1 MVSRLRPVIQTFTRN
16 TVIVKRVHKPPL
28 VKLRDRDS
36 LEVPRHILDKSVVH
50 TDDDK
55 YMVYDIE
62 EKSQKEHKV
71 KVILLRNVDDF
82 GVKGQIIEFPAVSVQ
97 RDLMLPGF
105 AVYHNQENL
114 ERYKDIVIPEE
125 TRMNSSESARWLAVM
140 WSKRVLDVC
149 LNTDNPWTIQPWH
162 IKASLRKHKTWIEE
176 KNIEIPGGEI
186 TGPDLDLENKE
197 FIAVITVNNFEKIK
211 VRCRIHHLSASP
223 EKTVKLESWYFRE
236 AEPVWESERQ
246 QLLDMNRQPPSW
258 KLLNNSKLSEEVEKY
273 KSWKT
278 AREERINK

>member
-1 MVSRLRPVIQTFTRN
+1 MVSRLRPVVQTFTRN

-28 VKLRDRDS
+28 VKLRDRDPF
-36 LEVPRHILDKSVVH
+36 EVPRHIIDKSVVH

-62 EKSQKEHKV
+62 EKSQKYHQV

-82 GVKGQIIEFPAVSVQ
+82 GVKGQIVEFPAVSVQ

-125 TRMNSSESARWLAVM
+125 TRMNSSESARWLGVM

-149 LNTDNPWTIQPWH
+149 LNSDNPWTIQPWH

-186 TGPDLDLENKE
+186 SGPDLDLENKE

-223 EKTVKLESWYFRE
+223 EKTIKLESWYFRE

-246 QLLDMNRQPPSW
+246 ELLDMNRQPPSW
-258 KLLNNSKLSEEVEKY
+258 KLLNSSKLSEEVEKY

-278 AREERINK
+278 AREARINK